1 MELIMKVTALV
12 ENTTVNKELK
22 PKHGLSLYIE
32 TQHHKI
38 LFDLGPNALFLEN
51 AKKLGIDISK
61 VDTVVISHGH
71 SDHGGGLRTFMKENA
86 KAKIYIHKD
95 AFKRTYTKAYGL
107 MLSIGLDK
115 SIMDNPRVILT
126 DGQLRL
132 DEELFLFSGTSTK
145 DFWADSNNCLY
156 IKDEQGR
163 HLDDFSHEQYLIV
176 KEDGKN
182 MLISGCAHR
191 GIVNITSEA
200 EKLTGES
207 LHWCISGFHLYDPV
221 KKTCEDE
228 SRVKQIAERCLE
240 SDTQFI
246 TCHCT
251 GKVGYGILK
260 KEMRERIDYIST
272 GRTMEF

>member
-1 MELIMKVTALV
+1 MKVTALV
-12 ENTTVNKELK
+12 ENTTVNKDLR

-38 LFDLGPNALFLEN
+38 LFDLGPNALFLKN
-51 AKKLGIDISK
+51 ARKLGINISE

-86 KAKIYIHKD
+86 KAKIYVHKD

-107 MLSIGLDK
+107 MLPIGLDSSLEK
-115 SIMDNPRVILT
+115 DPRISLT
-126 DGQLRL
+126 DGQIKL
-132 DEELFLFSGTSTK
+132 DDELTLFSGTSSK

-156 IKDEQGR
+156 IKDEEGR
-163 HLDDFSHEQYLIV
+163 HPDDFRHEQYLII
-176 KEDGKN
+176 KENGKH

-191 GIVNITSEA
+191 GIVNITEEA
-200 EKLTGES
+200 EKITGAKMD
-207 LHWCISGFHLYDPV
+207 WCISGFHLYDPV
-221 KKTCEDE
+221 KKNCEKEDT
-228 SRVKQIAERCLE
+228 VKQIADRCL
-240 SDTQFI
+240 DKGTQFI

-251 GKVGYGILK
+251 GARGYGILK
-260 KEMRERIDYIST
+260 EKMGERLDYIGT